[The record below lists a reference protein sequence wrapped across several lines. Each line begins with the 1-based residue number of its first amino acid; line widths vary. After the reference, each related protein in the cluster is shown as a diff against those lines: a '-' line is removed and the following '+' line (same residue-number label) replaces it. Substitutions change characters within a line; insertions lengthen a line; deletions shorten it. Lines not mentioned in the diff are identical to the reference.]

1 MEISFKNG
9 KQNGLVK
16 IYDED
21 GNIQANGSYK
31 EGVFHGLFRG
41 YYKNGKLK
49 KEENFIEGKKM
60 GYVNISMN
68 VEILE
73 LSVTIKMEK
82 KMVYIRN
89 IMKMGN

>member
-1 MEISFKNG
+1 
-9 KQNGLVK
+9 
-16 IYDED
+16 
-21 GNIQANGSYK
+21 
-31 EGVFHGLFRG
+31 
-41 YYKNGKLK
+41 
-49 KEENFIEGKKM
+49 M